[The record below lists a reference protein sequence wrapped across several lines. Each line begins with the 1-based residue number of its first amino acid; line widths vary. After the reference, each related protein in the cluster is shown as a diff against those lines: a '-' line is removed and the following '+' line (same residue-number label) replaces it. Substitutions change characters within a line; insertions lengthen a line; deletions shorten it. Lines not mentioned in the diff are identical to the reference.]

1 MRSMWGEG
9 RRLAL
14 VAALLAAACDP
25 RAPLPGGGEPLAAR
39 AGQLRVERETIEVDL
54 GEPAARE
61 HLALGFGADESG
73 PEGSF
78 VRAAG
83 SAAVVRLELWQPR
96 DRVMRLRAWC
106 PGAGARGIAVV
117 RVLLNGRLAARL
129 RLTARPETVEVRLPR
144 SDWLVADNQLRF
156 EPDPPP
162 PGAPRTELDLA
173 IDGLRFADEE
183 AASPADRSPAFSPE
197 ADLELPAGAG
207 AGFYLELP
215 PGSWLTWRAI
225 EGGGSE
231 GELEILVREESG
243 RVLRSRRFEA
253 GEGEGRLALTSRDGG
268 LRHLSLGAR
277 GSAGTSLRLVAPS
290 LRWPEESAVA
300 LLTATSPA
308 ATAPP
313 DRPNLVV
320 YLIDTL
326 RADHL
331 GCYGYARPTSP
342 AIDAFAR
349 EGVLFEKARAQSSWT
364 RPAVATIL
372 TGLQPITH
380 QAQNSNERL
389 PGAIETVAERLRA
402 AGYQTAMV
410 TTNGNVAGRYGFR
423 QGFERFDYLPEDE
436 TLPELH
442 VLSDVVDR
450 HAESFLA
457 GRDRA
462 RPFFLFLHTT
472 DPHDPYA
479 PREPFHGRLAPGV
492 PLAAGSAARLRE
504 LEAAGGA
511 MAVEALEPIVALYDA
526 EIAQNDAAF
535 GALLG
540 RLDRAGLAA
549 TTAVLL
555 LSDHGEEF
563 LEHGGWTHG
572 KTLYEEQLRIPLLLR
587 LPEGEG
593 AGARP
598 TGIAEQIDVA
608 PTLLDLAG
616 LAVPADW
623 PGESLLPW
631 IHGAAR
637 PQPRGSFAWLSREG
651 HRARSLVQGT
661 WKLIVH
667 PAGPLARAPYHE
679 TFRLDRDPQERENLA
694 LDHEARREWLAGLLR
709 AERLRRSPPVPV
721 ETVKVGPEMRARLRA
736 LGYLR

>member
-1 MRSMWGEG
+1 MWGDG
-9 RRLAL
+9 RGLAFAAA
-14 VAALLAAACDP
+14 AALLATACDS
-25 RAPLPGGGEPLAAR
+25 RAPLPGGGEPLAASV
-39 AGQLRVERETIEVDL
+39 GELRVERETIEVDL
-54 GEPAARE
+54 GEPRARE

-78 VRAAG
+78 VRVEG
-83 SAAVVRLELWQPR
+83 PAAVVRLELWQPR

-117 RVLLNGRLAARL
+117 RILLNGRQAARL
-129 RLTARPETVEVRLPR
+129 RLTARPETVEVGLPR
-144 SDWLVADNQLRF
+144 SLWRVPENLLRF
-156 EPDPPP
+156 EADSRA
-162 PGAPRTELDLA
+162 PGTPRAELDLA

-183 AASPADRSPAFSPE
+183 APSPADRSPAFSPE
-197 ADLELPAGAG
+197 GDLELPAGAG

-215 PGSWLTWRAI
+215 PGSWLAWREI
-225 EGGGSE
+225 EREGAG
-231 GELEILVREESG
+231 GELEIRVREESG
-243 RVLRSRRFEA
+243 RDSRSRRFEA
-253 GEGEGRLALTSRDGG
+253 GEGEGRLALTSREGG
-268 LRHLSLGAR
+268 LRHLSLRAR
-277 GSAGTSLRLVAPS
+277 GAQGGLLRLVAPS
-290 LRWPEESAVA
+290 LRLPEEPAQAPGTTTSSTAAV
-300 LLTATSPA
+300 
-308 ATAPP
+308 PP
-313 DRPNLVV
+313 GRPNLVV

-380 QAQNSNERL
+380 QTQNSNERL
-389 PGAIETVAERLRA
+389 PAAIETVAERLRA
-402 AGYQTAMV
+402 AGYLTAMI
-410 TTNGNVAGRYGFR
+410 TTNGNVAGRFGFR

-436 TLPELH
+436 ASPELH

-457 GRDRA
+457 RRDPA
-462 RPFFLFLHTT
+462 RPFFLLLHTT

-479 PREPFHGRLAPGV
+479 PREPFRSRLAPGV

-511 MAVEALEPIVALYDA
+511 LAAGAIEPIVALYDA

-540 RLDRAGLAA
+540 RLEAAGLAA
-549 TTAVLL
+549 TTAVML

-587 LPEGEG
+587 LPGGEA
-593 AGARP
+593 AGLRSE
-598 TGIAEQIDVA
+598 GIAEQIDVA

-616 LAVPADW
+616 LTVPAEW
-623 PGESLLPW
+623 PGESLLPG
-631 IHGAAR
+631 IRGAA
-637 PQPRGSFAWLSREG
+637 PPAARGSFAWLSREG
-651 HRARSLVQGT
+651 HRARSLALGV

-667 PAGPLARAPYHE
+667 PAGPLARAPYTE
-679 TFRLDRDPQERENLA
+679 TFRLDRDPLERENLA
-694 LDHEARREWLAGLLR
+694 LDLEVRREWLAGLLR
-709 AERLRRSPPVPV
+709 GERLRRSPPLPV